1 MQSSSKIVYH
11 VSTSDFKKIPNWPIV
26 YQLCQKMILI
36 FTTGMKLKS
45 LGRATLGMRTGDNER
60 FLRYWFEIVQKK
72 FNPNAVSAFDAQ
84 QSHSKWFPYN
94 KGGEFRKWYG
104 NTEMVV
110 NWENNGYEIKENTR
124 RKYPELGD
132 NLAWKITS
140 EDKYFT
146 KGIAWSRISS
156 ANFGVRICLN
166 NLIFDTNAPMYFPNQ
181 ENNLLIFSGFLQSKI
196 SKYILQVTNPTLT
209 FQVIDISNLPYIN
222 FEHINKTIEQIVNNS
237 FMLAKTDWDSFETSW
252 DFQCCPLAVTPKE
265 REEQFTYSFN
275 ADARRKSVTL
285 ISERYRFY
293 RQKWARDTATMHRL
307 EEENNRIFIEA
318 YGLQDELS
326 PEVPWNEI
334 TITCNPWYRYGVG
347 SGQRGVDCGTAAD
360 DDEQMPM
367 NDELEA
373 RLKTDTIKEFISYAV
388 GCMFGRYS
396 LDKPGLILANQGES
410 LADYLKQIPQPAFT
424 PDEDNVIPV
433 LGEDWFD
440 DDIVSCF
447 NEFLK
452 ATFGEE
458 HFIENLAFIEEA
470 LGKDVRSYFTKD
482 FYKEHLQR
490 YHNRPIYWL
499 FSSPKGAFSALIYMH
514 RYRPETIGLVLTYL
528 RSHITKV
535 TQRIHALESTIDSA
549 DATAGMKSKAMR
561 ERAKL
566 LKELQELEDYERD
579 VLYPL
584 STEKIA
590 IDLDDGVKVNYRK
603 FGDALYKI
611 KGLEAK
617 EE

>member
-1 MQSSSKIVYH
+1 
-11 VSTSDFKKIPNWPIV
+11 
-26 YQLCQKMILI
+26 
-36 FTTGMKLKS
+36 
-45 LGRATLGMRTGDNER
+45 
-60 FLRYWFEIVQKK
+60 
-72 FNPNAVSAFDAQ
+72 
-84 QSHSKWFPYN
+84 
-94 KGGEFRKWYG
+94 
-104 NTEMVV
+104 
-110 NWENNGYEIKENTR
+110 
-124 RKYPELGD
+124 
-132 NLAWKITS
+132 
-140 EDKYFT
+140 
-146 KGIAWSRISS
+146 
-156 ANFGVRICLN
+156 
-166 NLIFDTNAPMYFPNQ
+166 
-181 ENNLLIFSGFLQSKI
+181 
-196 SKYILQVTNPTLT
+196 
-209 FQVIDISNLPYIN
+209 
-222 FEHINKTIEQIVNNS
+222 
-237 FMLAKTDWDSFETSW
+237 
-252 DFQCCPLAVTPKE
+252 
-265 REEQFTYSFN
+265 
-275 ADARRKSVTL
+275 
-285 ISERYRFY
+285 
-293 RQKWARDTATMHRL
+293 MHRL

-318 YGLQDELS
+318 YGLQDELT
-326 PEVPWNEI
+326 PDVPWNEI
-334 TITCNPWYRYGVG
+334 TLTCNPWYRYGVG
-347 SGQRGVDCGTAAD
+347 SGQRGVDCEAVAD

-396 LDKPGLILANQGES
+396 LDKPGLILVNQGES
-410 LADYLKQIPQPAFT
+410 VADYLKQIPQPTFM

-440 DDIVSCF
+440 DDIVSRF

-499 FSSPKGAFSALIYMH
+499 FSSPKGAFSTLIYMH
-514 RYRPETIGLVLTYL
+514 RYRPETVGLVLTYL

-535 TQRIHALESTIDSA
+535 TQRIHALEITIDSA

>member
-1 MQSSSKIVYH
+1 MSNVDVKNFFYASAK
-11 VSTSDFKKIPNWPIV
+11 DFEKIPGVPIAYWISDAV
-26 YQLCQKMILI
+26 
-36 FTTGMKLKS
+36 FKS
-45 LGRATLGMRTGDNER
+45 YNFPPLSTYGRPCKGIDTGDNSI
-60 FLRYWFEIVQKK
+60 FLRMWFEIENEKMSYPQIEPLLEEDIKLY
-72 FNPNAVSAFDAQ
+72 
-84 QSHSKWFPYN
+84 KWFPYN
-94 KGGEFRKWYG
+94 KGGDFRRWYG
-104 NTEMVV
+104 NNEYLL
-110 NWENNGYEIKENTR
+110 NWENNGTR
-124 RKYPELGD
+124 LKTFNKSNLRNKDCYLKQGITWSTVTSAQSSMRLFNYGFFFD
-132 NLAWKITS
+132 NGGSCLYAS
-140 EDKYFT
+140 EHIIY
-146 KGIAWSRISS
+146 I
-156 ANFGVRICLN
+156 L
-166 NLIFDTNAPMYFPNQ
+166 
-181 ENNLLIFSGFLQSKI
+181 GFLDSNITKKFL
-196 SKYILQVTNPTLT
+196 SLSPTLNT
-209 FQVIDISNLPYIN
+209 QPGDIGRLPFAFARHNEEIIN
-222 FEHINKTIEQIVNNS
+222 SLVKNCVSIS
-237 FMLAKTDWDSFETSW
+237 KTDWDSFETSW

-318 YGLQDELS
+318 YGLQDELT
-326 PEVPWNEI
+326 PDVPWNEI
-334 TITCNPWYRYGVG
+334 TLTCNPWYRYGVG
-347 SGQRGVDCGTAAD
+347 SGQRGVDCEAVAD

-396 LDKPGLILANQGES
+396 LDKPGLILVNQGES
-410 LADYLKQIPQPAFT
+410 VADYLKQIPQPTFM

-440 DDIVSCF
+440 DDIVSRF

-499 FSSPKGAFSALIYMH
+499 FSSPKGAFSTLIYMH
-514 RYRPETIGLVLTYL
+514 RYRPETVGLVLTYL

-535 TQRIHALESTIDSA
+535 TQRIHALEITIDSA

>member
-1 MQSSSKIVYH
+1 MTTNNSTLVFHSSAK
-11 VSTSDFKKIPNWPIV
+11 DFEKIPGAPIAYWV
-26 YQLCQKMILI
+26 SEALI
-36 FTTGMKLKS
+36 ECFSKGTNLYEIAPTKQGL
-45 LGRATLGMRTGDNER
+45 ATGDNDR
-60 FLRYWFEIVQKK
+60 FLRLWYEVI
-72 FNPNAVSAFDAQ
+72 PNKIAFHCKSSEET
-84 QSHSKWFPYN
+84 QSRMERWYPCN

-104 NTEMVV
+104 NLEYIV
-110 NWENNGYEIKENTR
+110 NWENSGIEIKHYYGENGR
-124 RKYPELGD
+124 LKSRPQNESY
-132 NLAWKITS
+132 
-140 EDKYFT
+140 YFREGLTWSAIASSLSMRYSNEGTMFET
-146 KGIAWSRISS
+146 KGAMCFPK
-156 ANFGVRICLN
+156 ANQL
-166 NLIFDTNAPMYFPNQ
+166 TNV
-181 ENNLLIFSGFLQSKI
+181 LGFLNSKVVTAL
-196 SKYILQVTNPTLT
+196 LQAMAPTLD
-209 FQVIDISNLPYIN
+209 FHEGPIGKLPYTYCSIG
-222 FEHINKTIEQIVNNS
+222 EHAVTCCITI
-237 FMLAKTDWDSFETSW
+237 AKTDWDSFETSW
-252 DFQCCPLAVTPKE
+252 DFQRCPLTVTPKE

-275 ADARRKSVTL
+275 AYARRKSVTM
-285 ISERYRFY
+285 ISERYKICRND
-293 RQKWARDTATMHRL
+293 WLRDTTEMHNL

-318 YGLQDELS
+318 YGLQEELTPDVS
-326 PEVPWNEI
+326 WNEI
-334 TITCNPWYRYGVG
+334 TLTCNPWYRYGVTPPNPT
-347 SGQRGVDCGTAAD
+347 SREFPID
-360 DDEQMPM
+360 DD
-367 NDELEA
+367 LES
-373 RLKTDTIKEFISYAV
+373 RLKTDSVKEFLSYAV

-396 LDKPGLILANQGES
+396 LDKPGLILANQGEA
-410 LADYLKQIPQPAFT
+410 LADYLKQIPQPTFT

-440 DDIVSCF
+440 DDIVSRF

-514 RYRPETIGLVLTYL
+514 RYRPETVGLVLTYL

-549 DATAGMKSKAMR
+549 DSTAGMKSKAMR

>member
-1 MQSSSKIVYH
+1 
-11 VSTSDFKKIPNWPIV
+11 
-26 YQLCQKMILI
+26 
-36 FTTGMKLKS
+36 
-45 LGRATLGMRTGDNER
+45 
-60 FLRYWFEIVQKK
+60 
-72 FNPNAVSAFDAQ
+72 
-84 QSHSKWFPYN
+84 
-94 KGGEFRKWYG
+94 
-104 NTEMVV
+104 
-110 NWENNGYEIKENTR
+110 
-124 RKYPELGD
+124 
-132 NLAWKITS
+132 
-140 EDKYFT
+140 
-146 KGIAWSRISS
+146 
-156 ANFGVRICLN
+156 
-166 NLIFDTNAPMYFPNQ
+166 
-181 ENNLLIFSGFLQSKI
+181 
-196 SKYILQVTNPTLT
+196 
-209 FQVIDISNLPYIN
+209 
-222 FEHINKTIEQIVNNS
+222 
-237 FMLAKTDWDSFETSW
+237 
-252 DFQCCPLAVTPKE
+252 
-265 REEQFTYSFN
+265 
-275 ADARRKSVTL
+275 
-285 ISERYRFY
+285 
-293 RQKWARDTATMHRL
+293 
-307 EEENNRIFIEA
+307 
-318 YGLQDELS
+318 
-326 PEVPWNEI
+326 
-334 TITCNPWYRYGVG
+334 
-347 SGQRGVDCGTAAD
+347 
-360 DDEQMPM
+360 
-367 NDELEA
+367 
-373 RLKTDTIKEFISYAV
+373 
-388 GCMFGRYS
+388 MFGRYS
-396 LDKPGLILANQGES
+396 LDKPGLILANQGETIDDYYRS
-410 LADYLKQIPQPAFT
+410 VYGEKLAEHTAHCPQSTVHFS

-440 DDIVSCF
+440 DDIVSRF

-514 RYRPETIGLVLTYL
+514 RYRPETVGLVLTYL

-535 TQRIHALESTIDSA
+535 TQRIHSLETTIDSA
-549 DATAGMKSKAMR
+549 DSTAGMKSKAMR